1 MDEDILNFINNQI
14 NANEDIRYTFIL
26 INHES
31 ENIIYCLHDYKLLQL
46 LHKRKLSFINV
57 ENYVIKKVLHL

>member
-31 ENIIYCLHDYKLLQL
+31 EKYNLL
-46 LHKRKLSFINV
+46 FA
-57 ENYVIKKVLHL
+57 